1 VYNTSTPLCINSTTK
16 AQCTTIRGGTYD
28 SSLSTSASGDLDVY
42 GGGGDPS
49 DTFRALGTHVWY
61 SDWTTD
67 TLKVGNT
74 TLKDFPIGMPGFDVG
89 GILDTQSNIGLGRNS
104 TLLNALRETGQ
115 ISSRTYSFWWG
126 LNSASTSN
134 SMDGQLVLGGYDAAK
149 VTGPNITQ
157 KLLPSA
163 VGCGS
168 GMYLTVTNMILGFP
182 NGTKADMFAPSTLS
196 ACIQLDFP
204 NVASFRYDPFMER
217 FENYTGTVR
226 DTTSSDQP
234 WEVLLYRLDGE
245 YVHSLMQCALEY
257 KLTFPVT
264 EEICLSF

>member
-1 VYNTSTPLCINSTTK
+1 M
-16 AQCTTIRGGTYD
+16 RGGTYD
-28 SSLSTSASGDLDVY
+28 PSLSTSASDDLDVY
-42 GGGGDPS
+42 GAGGSAS

-67 TLKVGNT
+67 TVSAGNN
-74 TLKDFPIGMPGFDVG
+74 TLDDFPIGMLGFDIG
-89 GILDTQSNIGLGRNS
+89 GIFDTQANIGLGRNS
-104 TLLNALRETGQ
+104 TLLNALHKSGR

-126 LNSASTSN
+126 LNSASPSN

-182 NGTKADMFAPSTLS
+182 NGTKADMLAPSTIS

-204 NVASFRYDPFMER
+204 TLASFRYDPFMER
-217 FENYTGTVR
+217 FENYTGTAR
-226 DTTSSDQP
+226 DDTPSDQL
-234 WEVLLYRLDGE
+234 WEVPSYRLDGE
-245 YVHSLMQCALEY
+245 
-257 KLTFPVT
+257 
-264 EEICLSF
+264 

>member
-1 VYNTSTPLCINSTTK
+1 M
-16 AQCTTIRGGTYD
+16 RGGTYD
-28 SSLSTSASGDLDVY
+28 SSTSTSASEDLDVY
-42 GGGGDPS
+42 GAGGDPS

-61 SDWTTD
+61 NDWAMD
-67 TLKVGNT
+67 TLNAGNT
-74 TLKDFPIGMPGFDVG
+74 TLDDFPIGMPGFDVG
-89 GILDTQSNIGLGRNS
+89 GIFDTQANIGLGRNS
-104 TLLNALRETGQ
+104 TLLNALHDKGH

-126 LNSASTSN
+126 LNSASPSL

-182 NGTKADMFAPSTLS
+182 NGTKADMLAPSVIT

-204 NVASFRYDPFMER
+204 SIASFRSDPFMER
-217 FENYTGTVR
+217 FQNYTGTAR
-226 DTTSSDQP
+226 DGTPSDQP
-234 WEVLLYRLDGE
+234 WEVPSYRLDGE
-245 YVHSLMQCALEY
+245 
-257 KLTFPVT
+257 
-264 EEICLSF
+264 